1 MKDITVIIPILLD
14 AYSHPLDQMLNKAVD
29 SVRAAAEN
37 YKGGK
42 VKLLIVRPYDKTTD
56 DLHFPNIEYRYIYN
70 KGNTDYCSQV
80 NLGVENV
87 DTEFFSIL
95 EFDDWYSP
103 KWFNMFDEYY
113 NTNEDVSVFLPIN
126 VVHNQKENTS
136 ELVNEIVWAS
146 SFSSEMGVID
156 FECLDNCASFNLT
169 GGIFKTSDWLGYKPS
184 IKVAFNYEYLL
195 RATSK
200 NKKQKI
206 YVIPKEGYHHELFRD
221 GSLIDQYVKEIP
233 EDTNPLWFELAK
245 REYSYDEDRNK
256 GIIEERVKSEDLK

>member
-1 MKDITVIIPILLD
+1 M
-14 AYSHPLDQMLNKAVD
+14 
-29 SVRAAAEN
+29 
-37 YKGGK
+37 
-42 VKLLIVRPYDKTTD
+42 
-56 DLHFPNIEYRYIYN
+56 
-70 KGNTDYCSQV
+70 
-80 NLGVENV
+80 

-113 NTNEDVSVFLPIN
+113 NTNEDVSAFLPIN
-126 VVHNQKENTS
+126 VVHNQKESTS

-156 FECLDNCASFNLT
+156 FECLD
-169 GGIFKTSDWLGYKPS
+169 
-184 IKVAFNYEYLL
+184 
-195 RATSK
+195 
-200 NKKQKI
+200 I

-245 REYSYDEDRNK
+245 REYPYDEDRNK